1 MNTYSTASAV
11 TVISWSRS
19 LKNLPKLTMKD
30 VEAFVKTEKSP
41 KSGLVKGYKF
51 FCEGFIKDFE
61 VGTSEGDD
69 LVHVRSRCFKSL
81 RKSEDPHYIKVC

>member
-1 MNTYSTASAV
+1 
-11 TVISWSRS
+11 
-19 LKNLPKLTMKD
+19 MKD

-61 VGTSEGDD
+61 GKNFASSELKKQLIFFTSFDWSSTINVGHI
-69 LVHVRSRCFKSL
+69 L
-81 RKSEDPHYIKVC
+81 